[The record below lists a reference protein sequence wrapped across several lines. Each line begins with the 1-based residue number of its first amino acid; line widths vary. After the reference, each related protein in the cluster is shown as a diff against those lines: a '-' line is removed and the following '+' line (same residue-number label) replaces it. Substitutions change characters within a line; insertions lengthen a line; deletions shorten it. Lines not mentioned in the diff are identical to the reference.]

1 MPRPR
6 SAAISDA
13 QIGRAFRNALAFTRG
28 WKIVRLDDD
37 DEPYGM
43 VVQRDGGTPTQLS
56 ADEAELSAPS
66 LEMLIQALLEEELET
81 GRDLAIDELFDDDEH
96 GFNLNGISLGTLA
109 TAMHLAPGAPIPRE
123 LLAAVNAVAT
133 PHSTAYWGEDDEDD
147 EDDAAPAGL
156 TLHGFP
162 RPGFMLANACIDH
175 LLHGG
180 IFVQLSDDS
189 VLLDAELQP
198 REGADAMR
206 VGQALAEQALLTIVP
221 TLFDAG
227 QTDEL
232 RRLEAHLRHVTD
244 RALPRAATSSVGL
257 ALLCADYYATISPDP
272 DLLRHYM
279 TQGCAALDLRLDR
292 LDQAIIPR
300 LVNDLYGLAK
310 VAHDASMLDTAA
322 IGYAR
327 SFELRQHVDLDELD
341 TLDGLINKPATM
353 TGAMHAVIAELAVA
367 TALEHGDMATAQ
379 RVLQL
384 MRAAAEDEDDQI
396 TRWQATYLEALIA
409 RAAGET
415 TAARRGMEAI
425 VAWGE
430 AHASDLDDRLMIV
443 DFLLVAWVELARM
456 ELQEGNHARATELIA
471 WAEDTLDE
479 PALQSLYPDRLDD
492 PNDTRHRLRARLLEA
507 RAWLA
512 WLQGQPETAASALQ
526 EALRLIS
533 FALGAETAEGRHL
546 ATQHERIAVG
556 EGPRY

>member
-13 QIGRAFRNALAFTRG
+13 QIGRAFRDALAFSRG
-28 WKIVRLDDD
+28 WDIVRLDDD

-43 VVQRDGGTPTQLS
+43 VAQRDGGTPTPRS
-56 ADEAELSAPS
+56 AGEAELSAPS
-66 LEMLIQALLEEELET
+66 LELLIQALLEEELET
-81 GRDLAIDELFDDDEH
+81 GRALALDELFDDDEH

-123 LLAAVNAVAT
+123 LLAAVNAVAA
-133 PHSTAYWGEDDEDD
+133 PQEMSYWSEDDEDD
-147 EDDAAPAGL
+147 EAPAGL

-175 LLHGG
+175 LLRGG
-180 IFVQLSDDS
+180 IFVRLSDDS

-206 VGQALAEQALLTIVP
+206 VGQALAEQALLAIVP
-221 TLFDAG
+221 ALFDAG
-227 QTDEL
+227 QTEEL
-232 RRLEAHLRHVTD
+232 HRLEAHLRHVTD

-257 ALLCADYYATISPDP
+257 ALLCADYYATVAPDR

-279 TQGCAALDLRLDR
+279 TQGCAALDLRLDQ
-292 LDQAIIPR
+292 LDQAIIPQ

-310 VAHDASMLDTAA
+310 VAQDAGMLDTAA

-341 TLDGLINKPATM
+341 TLESIINKPATM
-353 TGAMHAVIAELAVA
+353 TGSMHAVIAELAVV
-367 TALEHGDMATAQ
+367 TALEHGDTATAQ
-379 RVLQL
+379 RVLQV
-384 MRAAAEDEDDQI
+384 MRAAAEDEDDPI
-396 TRWQATYLEALIA
+396 TRWQTVYLKALIA

-415 TAARRGMEAI
+415 AAARLGLEAI
-425 VAWGE
+425 VAWGV
-430 AHASDLDDRLMIV
+430 AHAGDLDDRLMIV
-443 DFLLVAWVELARM
+443 DFLLVAWVELARL
-456 ELQEGNHARATELIA
+456 ELQEGNQARAAELVV
-471 WAEDTLDE
+471 WAESAIDY
-479 PALQSLYPDRLDD
+479 PALQSLYPDRPDD

-507 RAWLA
+507 QAWVA
-512 WLQGQPETAASALQ
+512 WAQGQPETAASAVE
-526 EALRLIS
+526 EALRLIT
-533 FALGAETAEGRHL
+533 FALGAETVEGRHL
-546 ATQHERIAVG
+546 ATQCERIAAG